1 MDFTFTDEQQ
11 AAQMMARRFT
21 EKEIIPIADEFDH
34 EDKYPA
40 EVADKMAELGL
51 FGIIL
56 PPEYGGMGMDYVS
69 YALVIEEISR
79 GWMSIAGILNSHLM
93 VGYMIANY
101 GTEEQK
107 QKYLPDISSG
117 ERRGSLGL
125 TEAEAGSDTASMKST
140 AKRDG
145 DDYVINGNK
154 MFITNAERGNTFAVL
169 AKTDTQIQP
178 QHRGISAFIVD
189 KETPG
194 FTVGRKIEKL
204 GYKGL
209 RTCELVFEDCRIP
222 KDNLIGD
229 KEGQGL
235 KYVLNGLEVGRI
247 NVAARAVGV
256 ARAAFEDS
264 IKYAQQ
270 RHQFGQP
277 ICQFQAIQHKL
288 AEMATGIEAGR
299 LLTLMAADKKNR
311 GERCDLEAGM
321 AKLFTSELSVKASLE
336 GIQIHGGYGYTQEF
350 SVERYLRDACLF
362 PVGEGT
368 SEIQKMVIARR
379 LLEKYKI

>member
-1 MDFTFTDEQQ
+1 MDLNLTEEQRN
-11 AAQMMARRFT
+11 AQMMARRFT
-21 EKEIIPIADEFDH
+21 ENEIIPIADEYDH

-56 PPEYGGMGMDYVS
+56 PQEYGGMEMDYVS

-93 VGYMIANY
+93 VGYMIANF

-107 QKYLPDISSG
+107 QKYIPALASG

-154 MFITNAERGNTFAVL
+154 MFITNSERGNTFAVL
-169 AKTDTQIQP
+169 AKTDTEIRP
-178 QHRGISAFIVD
+178 QHRGISALIVD
-189 KETPG
+189 KGTPG

-209 RTCELVFEDCRIP
+209 RTCELVFEDCRVP
-222 KDNLIGD
+222 KDALVG
-229 KEGQGL
+229 KEGEGL

-270 RHQFGQP
+270 RVQFGKP
-277 ICQFQAIQHKL
+277 ICEFQAIQSKL
-288 AEMATGIEAGR
+288 AEMATKIEAAR

-321 AKLFTSELSVKASLE
+321 AKLFASELSVEASLE
-336 GIQIHGGYGYTQEF
+336 GIQIHGGYGYTKEF

>member
-1 MDFTFTDEQQ
+1 MDLQLTEEQKSAQ
-11 AAQMMARRFT
+11 AMARRFT
-21 EKEIIPIADEFDH
+21 ENEIIPIANEYDH
-34 EDKYPA
+34 EDKYPT
-40 EVADKMAELGL
+40 EVVDKMAELGL

-79 GWMSIAGILNSHLM
+79 GWMSMAGVLNSHLM
-93 VGYMIANY
+93 VGYIIANN
-101 GTEEQK
+101 GTEEQR
-107 QKYLPDISSG
+107 QKYLPALASG
-117 ERRGSLGL
+117 ARRGGLGL
-125 TEAEAGSDTASMKST
+125 TEAEAGSDTASMKTT
-140 AKRDG
+140 AKLDG

-154 MFITNAERGNTFAVL
+154 MFITNAEHGNTFAVL
-169 AKTDTQIQP
+169 AKTDTQIRP
-178 QHRGISAFIVD
+178 QHRGISALIVD
-189 KETPG
+189 KGTPG
-194 FTVGRKIEKL
+194 FTVGPKIDKL
-204 GYKGL
+204 GYRGL
-209 RTCELVFEDCRIP
+209 RTCELIFEDCRTP
-222 KDNLIGD
+222 KGTLVG
-229 KEGQGL
+229 KEGDGL
-235 KYVLNGLEVGRI
+235 KYVLSALEVGRI

-264 IKYAQQ
+264 IKYSQQ
-270 RHQFGQP
+270 RVQFGQP
-277 ICQFQAIQHKL
+277 ICQFQAIQFKL
-288 AEMATGIEAGR
+288 AEMATKIEAAR

-321 AKLFTSELSVKASLE
+321 AKLFASEVSVHASLE
-336 GIQIHGGYGYTQEF
+336 GIQIHGGYGYTKEF